1 MTEQASAALRAT
13 LNEMEAMRRRSL
25 WMTRFMLACSIL
37 SLIGAYPVLLFR
49 GMTQFGVFICT
60 TSLFALVGAVGIN
73 IGGGMY
79 SHTMTILKAI
89 EGLQQER
96 SR

>member
-13 LNEMEAMRRRSL
+13 LNQMEAMRRRCL

-60 TSLFALVGAVGIN
+60 MSVFSLVGAVGIN

-79 SHTMTILKAI
+79 SHTMTILRAI
-89 EGLQQER
+89 EGLDRGRQQ
-96 SR
+96 

>member
-1 MTEQASAALRAT
+1 MTEAASTALRET
-13 LNEMEAMRRRSL
+13 LNYMDAMRRRSL

-37 SLIGAYPVLLFR
+37 ALIGAYPILLFR
-49 GMTQFGVFICT
+49 GMTQLGVFICT
-60 TSLFALVGAVGIN
+60 TSVWALIAGIGIN

-79 SHTMTILKAI
+79 SQTTTILKAI

-96 SR
+96 PR